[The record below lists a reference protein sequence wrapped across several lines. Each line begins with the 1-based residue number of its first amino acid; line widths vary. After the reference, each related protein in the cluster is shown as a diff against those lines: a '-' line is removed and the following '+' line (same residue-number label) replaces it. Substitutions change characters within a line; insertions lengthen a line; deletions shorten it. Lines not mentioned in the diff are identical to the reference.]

1 MSLKDKRLEF
11 KYKLVVIEGNIGAG
25 KTTLS
30 KALANTFQAQLL
42 LESFEEN
49 PFLKGFYEN
58 PDRYAFP
65 VELFFMTER
74 HKQLQA
80 NLMQPSLFH
89 PITITDYFFGKTLL
103 FAANNLEGAEF
114 RLFKNMFEVLNST
127 FPEPDLMIYIHR
139 PIDQLIRNIN
149 QRGRSYEQHI
159 QEEYLLKIQKGYFN
173 YINSELDHPIVILE
187 ANNRDLIAPDGTFD
201 FILDLFTQE
210 FEKGITRVKL
220 PEIKKGN

>member
-1 MSLKDKRLEF
+1 LDKKERLLES

-30 KALANTFQAQLL
+30 KSLAETFQAQLL

-58 PDRYAFP
+58 PERYAFP

-74 HKQLQA
+74 HKQLQTH
-80 NLMQPSLFH
+80 LMQPSLFH

-139 PIDQLIRNIN
+139 PIDQLIKNIN
-149 QRGRSYEQHI
+149 QRGRSYELQI

-173 YINSELDHPIVILE
+173 YINSRLQHPILLIE
-187 ANNRDLIAPDGTFD
+187 ADDRDLLAKDGTYD
-201 FILDLFTQE
+201 FILQLFSRE
-210 FEKGITRVKL
+210 FGPGITSIAL
-220 PEIKKGN
+220 PENKKGN